1 MQPGERAFDDPPTP
15 ITAQVTAIVVAAAE
29 VPIPVRDD
37 RGHAAPVQTLAQRIA
52 VVATVS
58 NQPVRLLPRP
68 TAVAP
73 RDADGVQRGVHE
85 RDFGRTGRGDMNSER
100 NTLAVDHHHPL
111 RTLSAGGFADVGPP
125 FFADTN
131 EPSMNVFSQRSRPR
145 ASSSPRKARHMAS
158 HVPSS
163 SHARS
168 RRQQVDPLGYP
179 SGKSRHRA
187 PVFKTQRIP
196 STTSRL
202 LTRGRPPFG
211 ERRGRGRWRSIW
223 AHCASVTR
231 TLGLGTTTSAQCR
244 TAAFEKVQVLSTSF
258 TRF

>member
-100 NTLAVDHHHPL
+100 KTLASTTTIHFEPFPRGVLPM
-111 RTLSAGGFADVGPP
+111 SGPP
-125 FFADTN
+125 F
-131 EPSMNVFSQRSRPR
+131 
-145 ASSSPRKARHMAS
+145 SP
-158 HVPSS
+158 
-163 SHARS
+163 
-168 RRQQVDPLGYP
+168 
-179 SGKSRHRA
+179 
-187 PVFKTQRIP
+187 
-196 STTSRL
+196 
-202 LTRGRPPFG
+202 
-211 ERRGRGRWRSIW
+211 
-223 AHCASVTR
+223 TR
-231 TLGLGTTTSAQCR
+231 TSHR
-244 TAAFEKVQVLSTSF
+244 
-258 TRF
+258 